1 MNDATK
7 TLGILQV
14 AIPADTPLTVSS
26 EITILEVLGIVK
38 DPQMISVIQMVSAL
52 VPPSTPATLKGLV
65 QMLGTLMRM
74 SSKATTAHHKSIT
87 KIQSEL
93 DAIEETDLTFGTF
106 LSVCQTLIESPAK
119 APAVRRKKR
128 RAKGK

>member
-38 DPQMISVIQMVSAL
+38 DPQMISVMQMVSAL